1 MLLANVANAGI
12 SEFINIYIYP
22 RDVKNLNFKSSSR
35 FRCGAARKHKDLR
48 WVNRKLNKI
57 LSLSKG
63 KWIVL
68 TNFRVVC
75 GVVTNKLNV
84 TEYS

>member
-1 MLLANVANAGI
+1 MFTKYAVFLLWVHKTTTIFAQMAFAVLSKLAP
-12 SEFINIYIYP
+12 SK
-22 RDVKNLNFKSSSR
+22 DVSSTDR
-35 FRCGAARKHKDLR
+35 RKDLR

-63 KWIVL
+63 KWIVF

>member
-1 MLLANVANAGI
+1 MFTKYAVFLLWVHKTTAIFAQMAFAVLSKPAP
-12 SEFINIYIYP
+12 SK
-22 RDVKNLNFKSSSR
+22 DVSPTDR
-35 FRCGAARKHKDLR
+35 RKDLR